1 MEVLGQISQKVNRYT
16 LKEYIRLAISFFL
29 TLALLSLYQ
38 YVRLYSE
45 GVLDTVFSRSL
56 LLSFLHH
63 AGYASLL
70 ALMLAFVFNYLE
82 NRSNGRGFK
91 VARFLFW
98 LLLVVEGILMEYYL
112 QHYEILGTGFWSRYF
127 ALTTSGKFILLFGA
141 YAIGCAIWLHVFYRL
156 TSSVYRMISR
166 MYPFTIILLSLF
178 LATLTTNKKP
188 VNENKTQHLILAVTN
203 EVFTFNTYEGSAE
216 FPLMR
221 PFRSN
226 DQLAGYLN
234 LQDQKPNLV
243 FIVVDGLGSEF
254 VGDNAIYQRFT
265 PFLNSLAHSSL
276 YWPNNLSNT
285 GENYAALPTI
295 LGSLPFGE
303 YGFTNLETPI
313 NRQTLFGILKKN
325 GYQTAFYYGGNSAL
339 NQLDRFLF
347 EERVDLVVDQKS
359 FGDNYERQKKD
370 RAGISLGYPDKE
382 LYRNWATGNMPTE
395 QPKLEVFLTLSSQ
408 SPFHI
413 PDAEI
418 YKAKVDYVLK
428 KSTLPSHIRKRI
440 KRNKELF
447 ASIIY
452 TDEALRSL
460 IRKYSA
466 LPEYQNTLFVI
477 TGSHS
482 ATELPKADQLHRYQV
497 PLFIY
502 SPMVKKPIKMK
513 KLVSHADIMP
523 SIVQLLHENYSIQVP
538 EKISWMG
545 DNLVGQRVFDPDK
558 CIPLYR
564 YGKGI
569 KDYISG
575 RHFISDN
582 KLFRLEAGLSTV
594 ELGDTRHKDS
604 IKAKLNEFRA
614 INRYVTTRDKL
625 LPERYS
631 LFTNLIK
638 APSKEE
644 QVWINSVFNGPDY
657 DDAYDTARRL
667 ALGGSRDRALLLCRF
682 ILNKV
687 PGHVDTEILM
697 GRIYGW
703 EGKYEMASELLER
716 TVQKYPIYID
726 AYLALLDIYHWS
738 GQNNKVPLLERKL
751 KFHGVNSIE
760 VKVKLKR
767 AKDLLK
773 QAEDKASLAQ
783 ETKESAPVM
792 IGKGI

>member
-1 MEVLGQISQKVNRYT
+1 MEVLGQISQKAKRHT

-38 YVRLYSE
+38 YIRLYAE
-45 GVLDTVFSRSL
+45 GVLDAVFSRSL

-63 AGYASLL
+63 AGYASLV
-70 ALMLAFVFNYLE
+70 ALLLAFVFNYLE
-82 NRSNGRGFK
+82 NRSMGRGFR
-91 VARFLFW
+91 VVRFIFW
-98 LLLVVEGILMEYYL
+98 LLLVTEGILMEYYL
-112 QHYEILGTGFWSRYF
+112 QYYEILGTGFWNRYF
-127 ALTTSGKFILLFGA
+127 ALTTFGKFILLFGG
-141 YAIGCAIWLHVFYRL
+141 YAIACAIWLHVFYRL

-166 MYPFTIILLSLF
+166 MYPFTLILLSLF

-188 VNENKTQHLILAVTN
+188 VNENKTQHLVLAAAD
-203 EVFTFNTYEGSAE
+203 EVFTFNTYEGNVE

-221 PFRSN
+221 PFSSN
-226 DQLAGYLN
+226 DQLGDYLN
-234 LQDQKPNLV
+234 LEDQKPNLV

-254 VGDNAIYQRFT
+254 VGDDGMYQDFT

-303 YGFTNLETPI
+303 YGFTNLEAPI

-359 FGDNYERQKKD
+359 FGDDYKRQKKD

-382 LYRNWATGNMPTE
+382 LYRNWASGNIPTA

-408 SPFHI
+408 SPFLI
-413 PDAEI
+413 PDAQA
-418 YKAKVDYVLK
+418 YKAKVDGILK

-447 ASIIY
+447 ASILY
-452 TDEALRSL
+452 SDDALKSL
-460 IRKYSA
+460 IRKYST

-482 ATELPKADQLHRYQV
+482 ATELPGADPLERYQV

-502 SPMVKKPIKMK
+502 SPMVKKPLRIK
-513 KLVSHADIMP
+513 KLVSHADITP
-523 SIVQLLHENYSIQVP
+523 SLVQLLYENYNIQIP
-538 EKISWMG
+538 ERVAWMG
-545 DNLVGQRVFDPDK
+545 DDLVGKRVFDPDK
-558 CIPLYR
+558 RIPLYR

-582 KLFRLEAGLSTV
+582 KLFKLEAGLAAV
-594 ELGDTRHKDS
+594 ELRNASLKDS
-604 IKAKLNEFRA
+604 IKVKLNEFRA
-614 INRYVTTRDKL
+614 INQYVTTKDKL

-631 LFTNLIK
+631 LFTNVLK
-638 APSKEE
+638 APTKEE

-667 ALGGSRDRALLLCRF
+667 ALDGDKERALLLCRF

-716 TVQKYPIYID
+716 TVQKYPIYVD

-738 GQNNKVPLLERKL
+738 GQNNKVLLLERKL
-751 KFHGVNSIE
+751 KFHGINSNE

-773 QAEDKASLAQ
+773 QDEDKASLAQ

>member
-1 MEVLGQISQKVNRYT
+1 MEVAGQISKKMGRHT
-16 LKEYIRLAISFFL
+16 LKAYIRLSIAFFL

-38 YVRLYSE
+38 NIRLYAE
-45 GVLDTVFSRSL
+45 GVLDAIFTRSL

-63 AGYASLL
+63 AGYA
-70 ALMLAFVFNYLE
+70 ALVALFGAFIFNFFE
-82 NRSNGRGFK
+82 NRNPGRGFK
-91 VARFLFW
+91 AARFIFW
-98 LLLVVEGILMEYYL
+98 ALLLVEGILMEYYL

-127 ALTTSGKFILLFGA
+127 AQTTFGKFILLFVA
-141 YAIGCAIWLHVFYRL
+141 YAIACAIWMHVFYRL
-156 TSSVYRMISR
+156 TTSVYRMISK

-188 VNENKTQHLILAVTN
+188 VNENKTQHLIQAVAG
-203 EVFTFNTYEGSAE
+203 EVFSFNTYEGSIAY
-216 FPLMR
+216 PLTR
-221 PFRSN
+221 PFSSN

-234 LQDQKPNLV
+234 LNEQKPNLV

-254 VGDNAIYQRFT
+254 VRDDGMYQGFA

-276 YWPNNLSNT
+276 YWSNHLSNT

-303 YGFTNLETPI
+303 YGFTNLDTPI

-347 EERVDLVVDQKS
+347 EERVDLVVDQKG
-359 FGDNYERQKKD
+359 FGDNYQRQEKD

-382 LYRNWATGNMPTE
+382 LYRNWASGYIPSE
-395 QPKLEVFLTLSSQ
+395 QPTLEVFLTLSSQ
-408 SPFHI
+408 RPFLI
-413 PDAEI
+413 PDAQK
-418 YKAKVDYVLK
+418 YKARVDEILK
-428 KSTLPSHIRKRI
+428 KSYLPSHIRKRI
-440 KRNKELF
+440 TRNKELF
-447 ASIIY
+447 ASILY
-452 TDEALRSL
+452 TDDALKSL

-482 ATELPKADQLHRYQV
+482 ATELPGADELHRYQV

-502 SPMVKKPIKMK
+502 SPMVKAPLKIK

-523 SIVQLLHENYSIQVP
+523 SLVQLLHDNYGIQIP
-538 EKISWMG
+538 EKVAWMG
-545 DNLVGQRVFDPDK
+545 DNLVGNRVFDPDK
-558 CIPLYR
+558 TIPLYR

-582 KLFRLEAGLSTV
+582 KLFKLEAGLSAV
-594 ELGDTRHKDS
+594 EIRDSELKDS
-604 IKAKLNEFRA
+604 IKTKLNEFRA
-614 INRYVTTRDKL
+614 INQYVTTEDKL

-631 LFTNLIK
+631 LFSNIIK

-644 QVWINSVFNGPDY
+644 QVWINSVFNGQDF
-657 DDAYDTARRL
+657 DDAYNTARGL
-667 ALGGSRDRALLLCRF
+667 ALDGKRDRALLLCRF

-687 PGHVDTEILM
+687 PGHIDTEILM

-703 EGKYEMASELLER
+703 EGQYEMAAELLER
-716 TVQKYPIYID
+716 TVQKYTIYTD

-738 GQNNKVPLLERKL
+738 GQHNKVPLLERKL
-751 KFHGVNSIE
+751 KFHGINSNE

-773 QAEDKASLAQ
+773 EEEDKVSLAQ
-783 ETKESAPVM
+783 ESKATAPGL
-792 IGKGI
+792 IGKGL